1 MFPDWV
7 EPKWQQRR
15 GVRKIHVV
23 AVLSALLAAG
33 VVYGLFSEFGV
44 IEANRPGKVERQLVA
59 AVDLRVGNP
68 AGAAERG
75 EAKARADVE
84 AGLLQLET
92 FGDAVTPAQAR
103 LAKQRYGLTWVNKGK
118 SPTPLTQAHADA
130 YNRVMRAE
138 IERRHGREVADELLP
153 MPSPPDGGK
162 DEKDKP

>member
-33 VVYGLFSEFGV
+33 VVYVLFSEFGV

-68 AGAAERG
+68 AGAAARG
-75 EAKARADVE
+75 EARARADVE
-84 AGLLQLET
+84 ASLLQLET